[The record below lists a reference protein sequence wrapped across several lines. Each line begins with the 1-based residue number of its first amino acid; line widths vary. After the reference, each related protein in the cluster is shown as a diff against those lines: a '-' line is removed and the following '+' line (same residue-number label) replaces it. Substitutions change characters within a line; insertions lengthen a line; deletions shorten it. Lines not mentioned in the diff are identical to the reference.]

1 MPLFIGIFGV
11 FIFFVIIYYVIL
23 LAINNSQA
31 TKLLAE
37 IRVLLMKSENNK

>member
-1 MPLFIGIFGV
+1 MPVFIAIFGLFIL
-11 FIFFVIIYYVIL
+11 FVIIYYVIIF
-23 LAINNSQA
+23 AINNSQA

>member
-1 MPLFIGIFGV
+1 MPILIGLFGF
-11 FIFFVIIYYVIL
+11 FIFLVFIYYVIIF
-23 LAINNSQA
+23 AINNSQA

>member
-1 MPLFIGIFGV
+1 MPILIGLFGV
-11 FIFFVIIYYVIL
+11 FILFVIIYYVIIF
-23 LAINNSQA
+23 AINNSQA

>member
-1 MPLFIGIFGV
+1 MPIFIGLFGL
-11 FIFFVIIYYVIL
+11 FIFFVIVYYVIL
-23 LAINNSQA
+23 FAINNSQA